1 MKQSSCPEDPKI
13 TNLRKHILKS
23 IVKPRHGNK
32 YIEVV
37 TRSGYIEN
45 YRIQKVYK
53 PEVLK
58 IMCSSP
64 YLWWGATDYWR
75 EKLTEYLAARNQ
87 EEAAGQK
94 SLPEGG
100 SGCA

>member
-1 MKQSSCPEDPKI
+1 M
-13 TNLRKHILKS
+13 
-23 IVKPRHGNK
+23 KPRHGNK